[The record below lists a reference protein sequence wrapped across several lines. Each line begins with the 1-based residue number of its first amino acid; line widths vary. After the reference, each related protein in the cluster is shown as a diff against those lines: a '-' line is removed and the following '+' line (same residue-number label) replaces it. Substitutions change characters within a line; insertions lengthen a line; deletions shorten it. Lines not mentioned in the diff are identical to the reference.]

1 MTPYED
7 LFKRFNMA
15 TQCYDLDSIPEDDRD
30 AFLIQLMN
38 NAIDTS
44 ILSNSGV
51 DLSRDDTAKQFSS
64 NIDTFVLQIIAEY
77 MVHVWTGRYLYDQDL
92 LQQYGSSSAIK
103 VFSPASHIK
112 TLQEVNTKS
121 QLKAENLYKQYSVG
135 NSLSKLS

>member
-1 MTPYED
+1 
-7 LFKRFNMA
+7 MA

-51 DLSRDDTAKQFSS
+51 DLSRDDTTKQFSS

-77 MVHVWTGRYLYDQDL
+77 MVYVWTGRYLYDQDL

-103 VFSPASHIK
+103 TFSPASHIK

>member
-1 MTPYED
+1 
-7 LFKRFNMA
+7 MA